1 MEVCFFFKLLLWVE
15 LCPQTRCVEV
25 LTSVPQTIT
34 VLGDRV
40 LKEVIKSN
48 EVIRVGPN
56 PIRLVS
62 LEEEKIRTRDAR
74 RRGRV
79 RHGEKTAGQDSITS

>member
-1 MEVCFFFKLLLWVE
+1 M
-15 LCPQTRCVEV
+15 
-25 LTSVPQTIT
+25 T

-40 LKEVIKSN
+40 IKEVIKSN

-62 LEEEKIRTRDAR
+62 LEEEEIRTRDAR
-74 RRGRV
+74 KRGRV
-79 RHGEKTAGQDSITS
+79 RHGEKTAACNPGSGLRRSQSPGA